1 MGKTKPV
8 SCTLSSA
15 FGQRVAEQ
23 QFSCRQC
30 DHAESG
36 WLQTLQ
42 LSSHQLIADL
52 WSSCY
57 IVRADPS

>member
-1 MGKTKPV
+1 VGKTKPV

-23 QFSCRQC
+23 QFFRRQC

-36 WLQTLQ
+36 WLPTLQ
-42 LSSHQLIADL
+42 LSSHQLTADL
-52 WSSCY
+52 
-57 IVRADPS
+57 